1 MARQYRTF
9 NGKRY
14 SLHGSDVNKRLALAT
29 AKKLRRGGANA
40 RVVKSGGY
48 YRIYVRG

>member
-1 MARQYRTF
+1 MAKQYRVF
-9 NGKRY
+9 SGKRY
-14 SLHGSDVNKRLALAT
+14 SLHGDDNSKASALAR
-29 AKKLRRGGANA
+29 AKKLRRSGANA

>member
-1 MARQYRTF
+1 MAKQYRVF

-14 SLHGSDVNKRLALAT
+14 SLHGDDNSKASALKR
-29 AKKLRRGGANA
+29 AKRIRDNGANA